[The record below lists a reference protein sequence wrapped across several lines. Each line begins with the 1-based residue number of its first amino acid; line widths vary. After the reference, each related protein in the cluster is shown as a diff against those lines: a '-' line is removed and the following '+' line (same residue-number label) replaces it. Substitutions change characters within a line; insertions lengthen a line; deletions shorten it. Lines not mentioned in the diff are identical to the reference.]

1 MVSCPLLK
9 NKTFFRFTAT
19 IDGLRTTDRSIDVGF
34 WCYWKDAYPS
44 GRLYY
49 SDGSSS
55 APGRENPLD
64 RQTSRRYHH

>member
-19 IDGLRTTDRSIDVGF
+19 IDGLRTTDRSINVGF
-34 WCYWKDAYPS
+34 WCFWKDAYPS

-49 SDGSSS
+49 SRRSPSI
-55 APGRENPLD
+55 GRGEDAVD
-64 RQTSRRYHH
+64 RQTSRRYHY

>member
-34 WCYWKDAYPS
+34 WCFRKDAHPS

-49 SDGSSS
+49 PHRSSS
-55 APGRENPLD
+55 IDWGKNSMD